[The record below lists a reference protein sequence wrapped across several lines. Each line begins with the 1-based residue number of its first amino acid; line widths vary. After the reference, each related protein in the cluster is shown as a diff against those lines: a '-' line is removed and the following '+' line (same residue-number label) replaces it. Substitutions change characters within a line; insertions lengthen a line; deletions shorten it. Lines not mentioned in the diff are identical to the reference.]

1 MAAPLRVQMQDP
13 TARAA
18 FVKDAVSTLE
28 REVDGA
34 SGLSGFA
41 VKAAFKVIGSIRS
54 GFIRDAVDR
63 LLDEFLDAL
72 EPLYAEALASGGSPG
87 AVVSKSP
94 DRTARALL
102 TVTDGRASRSQNDV
116 IRKTYPKLRPHA
128 EKQVGAAAP
137 ALGRLLDAHA
147 AKA

>member
-1 MAAPLRVQMQDP
+1 MTAPLRAQMQDP

-18 FVKDAVSTLE
+18 FVEGAVATLE

-34 SGLSGFA
+34 SGISGFA
-41 VKAAFKVIGSIRS
+41 VKAAFKVLGGIRP

-72 EPLYAEALASGGSPG
+72 EPLYVEAVATGGSPG
-87 AVVSKSP
+87 SVVARSP
-94 DRTARALL
+94 ERTAKALL
-102 TVTDGRASRSQNDV
+102 MVTDARVSRSQNDIV
-116 IRKTYPKLRPHA
+116 RKTYPKLRPHA
-128 EKQVGAAAP
+128 EKQVGNAAP

-147 AKA
+147 AKS